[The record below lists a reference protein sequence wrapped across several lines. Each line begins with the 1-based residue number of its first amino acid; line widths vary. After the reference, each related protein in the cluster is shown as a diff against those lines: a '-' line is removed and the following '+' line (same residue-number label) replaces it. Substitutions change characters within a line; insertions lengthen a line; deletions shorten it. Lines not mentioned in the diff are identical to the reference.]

1 MRGTFHCYD
10 RRFRTLRLPIGEEI
24 VFRPTGDVRRVGSGC
39 GVPGNGGTLIRVP
52 DIANESWGIRYMTRV
67 MLGDDYR
74 PDIDPW
80 SLWEYN
86 GETLRERFER
96 IQVAQE

>member
-1 MRGTFHCYD
+1 MTDKNRIDFE
-10 RRFRTLRLPIGEEI
+10 TLRLPIGEEI

-39 GVPGNGGTLIRVP
+39 GVPGNGGSLIRAL
-52 DIANESWGIRYMTRV
+52 DITEGAWSIRYMTRV

-86 GETLRERFER
+86 GETLMDRFNR
-96 IQVAQE
+96 IHVAQK